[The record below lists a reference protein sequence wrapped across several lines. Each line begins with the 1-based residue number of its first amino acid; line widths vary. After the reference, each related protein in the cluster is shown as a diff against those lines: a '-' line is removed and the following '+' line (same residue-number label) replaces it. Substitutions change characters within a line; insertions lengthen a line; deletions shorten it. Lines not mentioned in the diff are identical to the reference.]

1 MRSCRRSLVKGVPL
15 VPFGTVIRQGM
26 QADIVFSPLNAV
38 EGVEA
43 TAGVVAL

>member
-1 MRSCRRSLVKGVPL
+1 MRSCRRSLVKGAFSAL
-15 VPFGTVIRQGM
+15 RYVIRQGV

-43 TAGVVAL
+43 TAGVMAL